1 MMDTLIWD
9 GNVKGLVGNQ
19 ARLQQTRG
27 DKMSIGFSHLFSER
41 ARAMKASEIRELLK
55 VTQKKDVISFA
66 GGLPNP
72 SAFPV
77 EQIQKITDK
86 LLRERPNEVLQ
97 YGTTEG
103 VTELRVAIA
112 ERMRRKGIECTEKN
126 ILITQ
131 GSQQG
136 LDLISKV
143 FLDPKNLVIT
153 GFPTYLGATNSFAS
167 YQAQMEGIPQDD
179 DGMPPDLLEEK
190 LWRMHRHGRNS
201 KMLYLVPTFQNPSG
215 VTMTESRRRKV
226 LEIAAQHDL
235 LVIED
240 DPYSSIRFEGDDVP
254 PMKKFDTDGRVI
266 YLGTFSKILAPGL
279 RVAWVVA
286 SEEMLAKMTIAKQST
301 DLCSNTLG
309 QWIAH
314 EYLASGQVE
323 PHIAKICQLYK
334 RKRDLMLGAMEEQFP
349 EGTVWTKPHGGL
361 FTWATLPAHIDT
373 REMFQQAL
381 AKNVAY
387 VIGSAFYPDGS
398 GRNTM
403 RLNFSYPT
411 DEDIIEGVK
420 RLAGVIRE
428 EMSLPSTQA
437 KKKVA
442 DKMNGMLAGV

>member
-1 MMDTLIWD
+1 M
-9 GNVKGLVGNQ
+9 
-19 ARLQQTRG
+19 A
-27 DKMSIGFSHLFSER
+27 IGFSHLFSER

-55 VTQKKDVISFA
+55 VTQKKGVISFA

-72 SAFPV
+72 AAFPV
-77 EQIQKITDK
+77 EQIKEISER
-86 LLRERPNEVLQ
+86 LLAERPEEILQ

-103 VTELRVAIA
+103 VTELRRAIA
-112 ERMRRKGIECTEKN
+112 ERMVRKGIECTEKN
-126 ILITQ
+126 VLITQ

-143 FLDPKNLVIT
+143 FLDPRNLVIT
-153 GFPTYLGATNSFAS
+153 GFPTYLGAANSFAA
-167 YQAQMEGIPQDD
+167 YQAQMEGIPLDD

-215 VTMTESRRRKV
+215 VTMTESRRRKM

-240 DPYSSIRFEGDDVP
+240 DPYSDIRFEGDEVK
-254 PMKKFDTDGRVI
+254 PMKSFDKDGRVI

-279 RVAWVVA
+279 RVAWA
-286 SEEMLAKMTIAKQST
+286 IGPEEMLAKMIIAKQST
-301 DLCSNTLG
+301 DLCSNTFG

-323 PHIAKICQLYK
+323 PHVAKICQLYK
-334 RKRDLMLGAMEEQFP
+334 RKRDIMLGAMKEHFP
-349 EGTVWTKPHGGL
+349 EGAAWTRPQGGM

-381 AKNVAY
+381 GKNVAY
-387 VIGSAFYPDGS
+387 VIGSAFFPDHS

-403 RLNFSYPT
+403 RLNFTYPT
-411 DEDIIEGVK
+411 DEDLVEGVK

-428 EMSLPSTQA
+428 EMSVTSTQA
-437 KKKVA
+437 KKHVQE
-442 DKMNGMLAGV
+442 KMNGMLAGV